1 MATEY
6 EHERVAGSQI
16 MDDDLSGWD
25 SNILEDEKDIY
36 RDDPEPDRDDDDNV
50 FLFECL

>member
-1 MATEY
+1 
-6 EHERVAGSQI
+6 

-25 SNILEDEKDIY
+25 SNILEDEKNIY
-36 RDDPEPDRDDDDNV
+36 GDGPEPDGDDDNNI